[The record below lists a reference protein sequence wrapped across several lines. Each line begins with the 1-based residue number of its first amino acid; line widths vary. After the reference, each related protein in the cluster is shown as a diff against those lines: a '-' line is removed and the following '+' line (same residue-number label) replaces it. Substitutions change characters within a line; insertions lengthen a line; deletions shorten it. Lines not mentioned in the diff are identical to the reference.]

1 MTRCLYKGNQSLY
14 LASHIIKGKPH
25 YSIRQSYRDNKN
37 YLSRE
42 LFDLGANP
50 ANYIIYP
57 GGNAFYIDEAITE
70 RLDSLGV
77 LPDDDVLEDIF
88 WPFLKP
94 DIRRALEGF
103 RHRGHRT
110 GKIKPSVE
118 KTNIASRYHIFDQ
131 RRIYFL
137 RFGRMDQSGLARL
150 PVKLFRILQQKSR
163 DEIEQKFLEMETILK
178 PTEYKAY
185 TYVIFNLQR
194 FFTEWFAKET
204 PQLLDQDKLDEFF
217 VDEICNLNQDAAFWD
232 GMPSGNRLHEYL
244 IRYGE
249 MYFDFDYAQKSFMED
264 YLRSFIN
271 SRRDYDPSFH
281 SSSVT
286 LSEASSIFEK
296 PKSELRQMGRRELA
310 RLYRKRAQKLHPD
323 KGGEHETFVK
333 LTRAYHDLL
342 NTKK

>member
-1 MTRCLYKGNQSLY
+1 MK
-14 LASHIIKGKPH
+14 KGKPR
-25 YSIRQSYRDNKN
+25 YSIRQSYRDDKN

-42 LFDLGANP
+42 LFDIGPNP
-50 ANYIIYP
+50 TNYIVYP
-57 GGNAFYIDEAITE
+57 GGNAFYIDDAITE
-70 RLDSLGV
+70 RFDSLGV

-110 GKIKPSVE
+110 GEIKPSAE
-118 KTNIASRYHIFDQ
+118 KTDTASRYHIFDQ

-137 RFGRMDQSGLARL
+137 KFGRMDQSGLARL
-150 PVKLFRILQQKSR
+150 PVKLFRILRQKSR
-163 DEIEQKFLEMETILK
+163 DEIEQKFMEMETVLR

-185 TYVIFNLQR
+185 AYVIFDIQR
-194 FFTEWFAKET
+194 LFTEWFAKQT
-204 PQLLDQDKLDEFF
+204 PQMLSQDKVDEFF
-217 VDEICNLNQDAAFWD
+217 VDEICNLNQDAVFWD
-232 GMPSGNRLHEYL
+232 GMQIDDRLHAYL
-244 IRYGE
+244 ARYAV
-249 MYFDFDYAQKSFMED
+249 MYFDFDYARKSFMED

-271 SRRDYDPSFH
+271 SRRDYHPSFQA
-281 SSSVT
+281 SSVT
-286 LSEASSIFEK
+286 LSEASSIFEI

-342 NTKK
+342 KTKK

>member
-1 MTRCLYKGNQSLY
+1 LY
-14 LASHIIKGKPH
+14 LARHIIKGKPH
-25 YSIRQSYRDNKN
+25 YSIRQSYRDDKN

-50 ANYIIYP
+50 TNYIIYP
-57 GGNAFYIDEAITE
+57 GGNAFYIDDAITE

-110 GKIKPSVE
+110 GEIKSSAE
-118 KTNIASRYHIFDQ
+118 KRDTASRYHIFDR

-137 RFGRMDQSGLARL
+137 KFGRMDQSGLARL
-150 PVKLFRILQQKSR
+150 PLKLFRVLQQKSR

-232 GMPSGNRLHEYL
+232 GMPSGDRLHEYLIRYGEMYFDFDYRLHEYL

-296 PKSELRQMGRRELA
+296 PKSELRQMGPAGACPPLP
-310 RLYRKRAQKLHPD
+310 Q
-323 KGGEHETFVK
+323 
-333 LTRAYHDLL
+333 TRPKI
-342 NTKK
+342 TSG